1 MDESFYQ
8 SSKLNSAELR
18 PLITSRSDSHAL
30 RRFGMQYT
38 LMLSSASLVALAPSL
53 LLPLWLMLVAM
64 FVFAFMTM
72 SLFAIVHETG
82 HNTAFASRKLN
93 RLVIWLA
100 GTPIYYAPTGFREF
114 HFAHHRYTH
123 DPERDPEISIG
134 GKPMPELGSGLLP
147 YLGFVSGQ
155 PLMQYKILML
165 LAAAIGTDKVW
176 SRFLTFVSPRS
187 RQALTQ
193 EARLVLAIHALWIIS
208 GVFWLPGLLWLLLA
222 QALGHCF
229 LSFYLITEHTGLA
242 HNGSILARTRT
253 TLTTPVMRW
262 LMWNMP
268 YHGEHHAYPAVPW
281 HALPALHQLL
291 QPELRYVQP
300 GYARFQQRALSSL
313 IKTKTFKE
321 SPESV

>member
-1 MDESFYQ
+1 MDQPFYHSRQ
-8 SSKLNSAELR
+8 LKQAELR
-18 PLITSRSDSHAL
+18 QLINSRSDGPAL
-30 RRFGMQYT
+30 RRFGVQYA

-53 LLPLWLMLVAM
+53 FLPLWLMLTAM
-64 FVFAFMTM
+64 LIFAFMTM

-93 RLVIWLA
+93 RLGLWLA
-100 GTPIYYAPTGFREF
+100 GTPIYYTPTGFKEF

-123 DPERDPEISIG
+123 HPARDPEISFG
-134 GKPMPELGSGLLP
+134 GKPMPDLGSGLIP

-165 LAAAIGTDKVW
+165 MAAAIGTNKVW
-176 SRFLTFVSPRS
+176 SGFLTFVSPRS
-187 RQALTQ
+187 RQALNQ
-193 EARLVLAIHALWIIS
+193 EARLILVIHALWIIS
-208 GVFWLPGLLWLLLA
+208 GIFWLPGLLWLLLA

-242 HNGSILARTRT
+242 HSGSILARTRT
-253 TLTTPVMRW
+253 TLSTPLMRW

-268 YHGEHHAYPAVPW
+268 YHSEHHAYPAVPW

-291 QPELRYVQP
+291 QHELRYVQT
-300 GYARFQQRALSSL
+300 GYTRFHQRALSSL
-313 IKTKTFKE
+313 IQNKRFNE
-321 SPESV
+321 DPESG